1 MGGGFTHIDK
11 PNSVSNTISDI
22 QRWSFIWECD
32 YSHPRAAPL
41 SSTYFAH
48 KLMTKQFITHYYF
61 LCIILLMYKIGAGRR
76 ALPATL
82 LQAPLLVLG
91 SVRTFLQTS
100 LLMFSNHLI
109 WVQQLYHLL
118 QKKAIEKKPCVTRFF
133 LLLKASWFTFY
144 GVASVSTRAFQ
155 DF

>member
-1 MGGGFTHIDK
+1 MLPCGLTHEGCF
-11 PNSVSNTISDI
+11 VL
-22 QRWSFIWECD
+22 SFKA
-32 YSHPRAAPL
+32 SLLAPL